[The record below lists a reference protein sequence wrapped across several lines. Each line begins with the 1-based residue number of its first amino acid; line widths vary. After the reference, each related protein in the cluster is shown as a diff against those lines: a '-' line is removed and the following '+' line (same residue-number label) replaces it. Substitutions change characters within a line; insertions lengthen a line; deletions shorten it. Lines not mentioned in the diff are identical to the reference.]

1 MIAIFTSKQDAENY
15 SALVHAHLIAHR
27 EGYNAERWSFENKSD
42 KKDEWG
48 VKIPPDVDKLKVK
61 MKKKDL
67 EKSIRQD
74 EKYPKDWKDEKDT
87 INIDSK
93 LR

>member
-67 EKSIRQD
+67 EKSIR
-74 EKYPKDWKDEKDT
+74 KDEKLNDKWQKHEEL
-87 INIDSK
+87 I
-93 LR
+93 